1 MGFFGTLRGQKTSPV
16 QQIES
21 LNSRLEK
28 ARVIVTEGRIFP
40 VLNKE
45 GHYVVWADQENGY
58 YVVDTE
64 GCCTNGQQRVDLL
77 DGYCEHRLAVDILN
91 ETREAETVVTTQP
104 EAQHQAETV
113 KTTQPEA
120 QSVAEAENSYGDTPP
135 AEKPPVAQRNGKV
148 NGARSRKGAAEA
160 IIAAESLLQPVNGAG
175 AKSNG
180 AHASGPESD
189 PQ

>member
-1 MGFFGTLRGQKTSPV
+1 MGFFGTLRGQKGSPV
-16 QQIES
+16 RQIES
-21 LNSRLEK
+21 LNTRLEM
-28 ARVIVTEGRIFP
+28 ARVIVAEGRIFP

-91 ETREAETVVTTQP
+91 ETREAETVITTQSEVKHEAETVVATQP
-104 EAQHQAETV
+104 EAQ
-113 KTTQPEA
+113 P
-120 QSVAEAENSYGDTPP
+120 VAEAENSDSDTPP
-135 AEKPPVAQRNGKV
+135 AEKPPVAQRNGKG
-148 NGARSRKGAAEA
+148 NGTRSRKSAAEA
-160 IIAAESLLQPVNGAG
+160 VIAGESLLQPVNGAG

-180 AHASGPESD
+180 SHPSGQESD